1 MAVALPYEFD
11 TSGPV
16 TVVLRGVL
24 GLLFVVVVPGVLYSL
39 FVSHNNAAV
48 FALLIVAALTVY
60 FGRLF
65 LANLPGTRGTITAK
79 AVIVQPSR
87 VYGIRLAGPEGTFP
101 IHQFKAVRVESAS
114 PPVHVIGGLH
124 ERVSLAGKNGA
135 PDILIARTERGAGHT
150 LGRDL
155 AAALKLPVEELLVP
169 Y

>member
-1 MAVALPYEFD
+1 MAVALPFEFD

-39 FVSHNNAAV
+39 LVSHNRAAV

-79 AVIVQPSR
+79 AVIVQPGR
-87 VYGIRLAGPEGTFP
+87 VYGMRLAGPEGTFP
-101 IHQFKAVRVESAS
+101 IHQFKAVRVESAL

-124 ERVSLAGKNGA
+124 ERVSLAGKNGT
-135 PDILIARTERGAGHT
+135 PDILIARTERGAGNA

-155 AAALKLPVEELLVP
+155 AAALKLPVEELSVL

>member
-1 MAVALPYEFD
+1 MAVALPFEFD

-39 FVSHNNAAV
+39 FVSHKNAAV

-79 AVIVQPSR
+79 AVIVQPGR
-87 VYGIRLAGPEGTFP
+87 VYGLRLAGPEGTFP
-101 IHQFKAVRVESAS
+101 IHQFTAVRVESA
-114 PPVHVIGGLH
+114 PPPIHVMGGLH
-124 ERVSLAGKNGA
+124 ERVSLVGKNGT
-135 PDILIARTERGAGHT
+135 PDILIVRTERGVGHA
-150 LGRDL
+150 LGREL
-155 AAALKLPVEELLVP
+155 AAALKLPVEELSVP